1 MDEFPGMMKALAIY
15 PGKGK
20 LHLTD
25 FPEPSITSPRQVKLQ
40 VLQVGICGTD
50 KEEISGGRADA
61 PGNSRELIIG
71 HEMLGRVV
79 ETGNEVT
86 GVAKGDYALFSVR
99 RGCGKCISCLNNRSD
114 MCYTGLYTE
123 RGIKGAHG
131 YQTEF
136 VVDDEQ
142 YIVRVPY
149 EISEIGVLT
158 EPMSIVEKAIEES
171 LSIQTLRL
179 PFENHD
185 NWLNGKKA
193 LVAGLGPV
201 GLLASV
207 ALLLRGAEVTGM
219 DIVDKNSAKP
229 VLLEKLGGKYIDGR
243 EIPPRSVDEVCGGM
257 NFIFEATGIAKLEF
271 QLIDALAVNG
281 IYVLTGI
288 PGGERPDCIAGAE
301 LLRQM
306 VLNNQAILGS
316 VNASP
321 HHFHLAV
328 YDLAKAYKKWGQL
341 LAGIIT
347 AKIPY
352 DEYIKDAAAHSPDQI
367 KQVVVWAQ

>member
-1 MDEFPGMMKALAIY
+1 MHKIPEMMKALAIY
-15 PGKGK
+15 PGKGQ

-25 FPEPSITSPRQVKLQ
+25 IPEPGINGPRQVKLQ

-61 PGNSRELIIG
+61 PGESGELIIG

-86 GVAKGDYALFSVR
+86 SVANGGYALFSVR
-99 RGCGKCISCLNNRSD
+99 RGCGQCIACTNNRSD
-114 MCYTGLYTE
+114 MCFTGLYTE
-123 RGIKGAHG
+123 RGIKQAHG
-131 YQTEF
+131 YQTAF

-142 YIVRVPY
+142 YIVSVPD

-171 LSIQTLRL
+171 LSMQTLRL
-179 PFENHD
+179 PFGNND
-185 NWLNGKKA
+185 PWLKGKKA

-207 ALLLRGAEVTGM
+207 ALLLRGADVTGM
-219 DIVDKNSAKP
+219 DIVDKYSAKP

-257 NFIFEATGIAKLEF
+257 DFIFEATGIAKLEF

-288 PGGERPDCIAGAE
+288 PGGERPDCIAGAQ

-306 VLNNQAILGS
+306 VLNNQIILGS

-321 HHFHLAV
+321 HHFQLAV
-328 YDLAKAYKKWGQL
+328 NDLAKAYAKWKDL

-347 AKIPY
+347 SRIPY
-352 DEYIKDAAAHSPDQI
+352 NEYIKSAEVHSPDQI
-367 KQVVVWAQ
+367 KQVVVWAE